1 MLAPALQ
8 ALLNGLNREAEEI
21 DHLVAGCAGVW
32 EELRRLAAVQASRE
46 ASELKRAL
54 DAAMVEVAEG
64 VKELELIRED
74 ARLAAVHASR
84 EVSELKR
91 ALDAA
96 MVEVAEGVK
105 ELELIREEACASEKD
120 VVMQREERERSLK
133 RERAQRQDSRDRE
146 GRKRMDEIAMTKGT
160 LTGLVCELSLLRE
173 EQKAMRVTRE
183 REYIDQL
190 AEAERMGKI
199 VAALRTEVSC
209 ALFVCLCVSVCL
221 CVLHARKHACLYAYM
236 NECIKSYHTY
246 IHTCLD

>member
-1 MLAPALQ
+1 MRKLRIVLASSRCSDVLKMMRCLIVLAPALQ

-46 ASELKRAL
+46 A
-54 DAAMVEVAEG
+54 
-64 VKELELIRED
+64 
-74 ARLAAVHASR
+74 
-84 EVSELKR
+84 SELKR

-209 ALFVCLCVSVCL
+209 ALFVCLCVSVV
-221 CVLHARKHACLYAYM
+221 CVYCMHASMHACM
-236 NECIKSYHTY
+236 HT
-246 IHTCLD
+246 